1 MTLHAHTS
9 IVMILYRCLPVLT
22 ERLKMDRRRLE
33 QAHFHFAIIQVS
45 TWYTDLTLD
54 GVVFNE
60 EAVALKGK
68 SSENIINTYILLIH
82 TKTHFKNKI
91 ALKYA
96 LHKEK
101 FSMYICDYSSSAILS
116 TLLPV
121 RGVVNQ
127 CRHTTCKGE
136 Q

>member
-1 MTLHAHTS
+1 MAKTLQ
-9 IVMILYRCLPVLT
+9 
-22 ERLKMDRRRLE
+22 KD
-33 QAHFHFAIIQVS
+33 FF
-45 TWYTDLTLD
+45 
-54 GVVFNE
+54 VVGMLIE
-60 EAVALKGK
+60 PGIKTLKGK